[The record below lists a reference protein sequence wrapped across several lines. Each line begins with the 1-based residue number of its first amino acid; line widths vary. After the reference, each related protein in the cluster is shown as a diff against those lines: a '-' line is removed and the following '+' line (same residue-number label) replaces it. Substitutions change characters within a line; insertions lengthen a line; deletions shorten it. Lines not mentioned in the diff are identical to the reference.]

1 MFINLGSVELIRIL
15 RSICLKE
22 NIKVCIHFWMTLSKI
37 NRNMEISIMSNNDI
51 DPN

>member
-1 MFINLGSVELIRIL
+1 MFVNLGNVELIINL
-15 RSICLKE
+15 QSICLKE
-22 NIKVCIHFWMTLSKI
+22 NIKVCIHFWMTFSKI